1 MGQINFTVA
10 LVMIGLFVVALIGFA
25 INFASDNDAEVSLS
39 DDPELSLL
47 YTKTEGNLSRFDEG
61 AESSYASI
69 VDTTIDPAG
78 QTTASGGQFAI
89 TPVNVIGV
97 VKNIL
102 KVGYIKIFGTGS
114 GFGIFI
120 TTFLGLLVFIMGLY
134 IWKTWAGRSPD

>member
-1 MGQINFTVA
+1 MGQINLTVA
-10 LVMIGLFVVALIGFA
+10 LVMIGLFTVALIGFA
-25 INFASDNDAEVSLS
+25 MNFANDNSAYVSLS
-39 DDPELSLL
+39 DDPELSSL
-47 YTKTEGNLSRFDEG
+47 YTATGGELSGFDEG

-97 VKNIL
+97 VKNIIQ
-102 KVGYIKIFGTGS
+102 VGYIKIFGTGA
-114 GFGIFI
+114 GFGVFL
-120 TTFLGLLVFIMGLY
+120 TTFLGLLVFIIGLY